1 MKDHTQENS
10 WFTDFKEFQESVDKP
25 AKDSTNEFFN
35 RHQYASFEACLEAI
49 KPALHQHGFVLLQ
62 SNNRDELGDYTETK
76 FVHKTGYELVT
87 KVYLVLDKNNMQ
99 GVGSAITYAKR
110 YGILT
115 LAGIEPETK
124 DDDDGNKA
132 SLPSGTTN
140 NAAQGAP
147 SKNNSGWPTRSQ
159 QQ

>member
-1 MKDHTQENS
+1 MTDKKT
-10 WFTDFKEFQESVDKP
+10 WFEDFQEFQKTVDSP
-25 AKDSTNEFFN
+25 EKDQTNPHYRN
-35 RHQYASFEACLEAI
+35 AYASFESCLTAI
-49 KPALHQHGFVLLQ
+49 KPALHEHNFVLLQ

-76 FVHKTGYELVT
+76 FIHGSGQELST
-87 KVYLVLDKNNMQ
+87 KVYLVLDKQNMQ

-132 SLPSGTTN
+132 SGVGKQETKNSTGN
-140 NAAQGAP
+140 SKQG
-147 SKNNSGWPTRSQ
+147 KELW
-159 QQ
+159 

>member
-10 WFTDFKEFQESVDKP
+10 WFADFKEFQESVDKP
-25 AKDSTNEFFN
+25 AKDKANSHFRNK
-35 RHQYASFEACLEAI
+35 YASFEACLEAI
-49 KPALHQHGFVLLQ
+49 KPALHEHGFVLLQ

-76 FVHKTGYELVT
+76 FVHKTGHELTT

-132 SLPSGTTN
+132 SLPSGTVN

-147 SKNNSGWPTRSQ
+147 AKNNSGWPSRSQ
-159 QQ
+159 Q

>member
-1 MKDHTQENS
+1 MENKN
-10 WFTDFKEFQESVDKP
+10 WFADFKAFQESVDKP
-25 AKDSTNEFFN
+25 AKDSTNDFFN
-35 RHQYASFEACLEAI
+35 RHKYASFEACLDAI
-49 KPALHQHGFVLLQ
+49 KPALHEHNFILLQ

-76 FVHKTGYELVT
+76 FVHKTGQELTT

-115 LAGIEPETK
+115 LAGIEPEVK

-132 SLPSGTTN
+132 SGVSSAP
-140 NAAQGAP
+140 P
-147 SKNNSGWPTRSQ
+147 SKPQ
-159 QQ
+159 QPSKSKYGL

>member
-1 MKDHTQENS
+1 
-10 WFTDFKEFQESVDKP
+10 
-25 AKDSTNEFFN
+25 
-35 RHQYASFEACLEAI
+35 
-49 KPALHQHGFVLLQ
+49 
-62 SNNRDELGDYTETK
+62 
-76 FVHKTGYELVT
+76 
-87 KVYLVLDKNNMQ
+87 MQ

-132 SLPSGTTN
+132 SLPSGTVN

-147 SKNNSGWPTRSQ
+147 AKNNSGWPSRSQ
-159 QQ
+159 Q